1 MILVFLEISLIS
13 EEHLDSEDNLVA
25 DAPPYPAAKKNQ
37 KTPILTLFMVLKTF
51 VTRIIEHMGVD
62 QVQTIQ
68 HQIEEV
74 ALPEETQEEG
84 TLQAHP
90 GKIHPKVHLHL

>member
-1 MILVFLEISLIS
+1 
-13 EEHLDSEDNLVA
+13 
-25 DAPPYPAAKKNQ
+25 
-37 KTPILTLFMVLKTF
+37 MVLKTF

-74 ALPEETQEEG
+74 VLPEETQEEG

-90 GKIHPKVHLHL
+90 GKIHPKVHPHL